1 MMFKNFVKIIKDMEM
16 LYGDKTILT
25 ITDGKKEYS
34 INGINGVPHAKYF
47 EPSDNVAE
55 VTIIIKQQ

>member
-1 MMFKNFVKIIKDMEM
+1 MMFKNFVKIIKDMEL

-25 ITDGKKEYS
+25 ITDGEKEYDINS
-34 INGINGVPHAKYF
+34 INGVSCAKYF

-55 VTIIIKQQ
+55 VIITIKQQ